1 LFLILLSSLTCQS
14 EFSAIVFQ
22 KDCNRTLP
30 KSKFSSKERKYHKNR
45 FSASKREKGK
55 RLTSFKLHPTLK
67 KIFAQIGVPSETP
80 FRPDD
85 FQLEALEKLK
95 FNDVLV
101 SAPTGSGKTW
111 IALEAIKEYLKQ
123 GKRVWYGAPLKALS
137 NSKYEEF
144 IDELGQ
150 DKVGILTGDRKENSD
165 APVIVGT
172 TEILRN
178 QLYDVMYSLSDLN
191 IDLAVLDE
199 AHYLSDTDRGVV
211 WEEVLIYL
219 PHRVKL
225 LLLSA
230 TLENG
235 EEIANWL
242 AEIRGVLCT
251 VVNSETRPVPLFPLF
266 LFPNG
271 EITPLSDRRGLLPP
285 IKNFLQ
291 SDSRLRRKRRFSG
304 LQQYG
309 EIINHLRINNL
320 LPAIFF
326 LTSRAD
332 CDQALTT
339 CAAAPKNS
347 FQEEEGFHEAL
358 ETLLKEFPFLRGH
371 RQLPDLIH
379 SRVVSH
385 HAGQL
390 PQWKI
395 LIEKMM
401 NAGLL
406 DAIFSTS
413 TVAAGV
419 NFPAR
424 TVAIVQSDRF
434 NGIDF
439 APLTATELHQ
449 MTGRAGRRG
458 KDHIGFAL
466 VIPGAFQDPYL
477 IDTLLS
483 SRPEPIESQIQIN
496 FSMVLNLLLS
506 YRPVA
511 IRELLDQSFA
521 TFQNRKSQ
529 KKLEEKWESLW
540 ERLRKLLPQ
549 SQCDL
554 KDKNKVA
561 ELITHREKRE
571 VCNVCVHVPL
581 CYTQGSDLV
590 RGVMSRMKK
599 LSRKIEKTGHWLWLD
614 FERHL
619 AFLRDTGFVTAD
631 NHLTSDGAWAS
642 KLRIDQPLLIAECIR
657 KQAFE
662 EVSPEILAGLIA
674 PFVSDKPKEI
684 EVEVRR
690 IPEARVLEKAF
701 FAMILKLEHLREM
714 ILSQGFSSPPLQLW
728 PAIALFIWAKGY
740 SWDDLLELLPIEEG
754 DLVMLILRTGDHLRQ
769 VINLETTHP
778 ALAKKAFQSLP
789 LILREPVL
797 YYS

>member
-1 LFLILLSSLTCQS
+1 ML
-14 EFSAIVFQ
+14 
-22 KDCNRTLP
+22 
-30 KSKFSSKERKYHKNR
+30 KSKFPSKKRKYHKNR
-45 FSASKREKGK
+45 FPASTRGKGE
-55 RLTSFKLHPTLK
+55 RLTSLRLHPSLK
-67 KIFAQIGVPSETP
+67 KVFAQIGVPSETP

-144 IDELGQ
+144 IQELGQ
-150 DKVGILTGDRKENSD
+150 DKVGILTGDRKENPD
-165 APVIVGT
+165 APVVVGT

-178 QLYDVMYSLSDLN
+178 QLYDVMYSLADLN
-191 IDLAVLDE
+191 IDLAILDE
-199 AHYLSDTDRGVV
+199 AHYLSDPDRGVV

-242 AEIRGVLCT
+242 AEIRGVPCA

-266 LFPNG
+266 LFSNG
-271 EITPLSDRRGLLPP
+271 EITPLSDRRGLLPQ
-285 IKNFLQ
+285 IKSFLQ
-291 SDSRLRRKRRFSG
+291 SDSGSRRRRRPSG
-304 LQQYG
+304 PQNYG
-309 EIINHLRINNL
+309 EIINHLRIHNL
-320 LPAIFF
+320 LPSIFF
-326 LTSRAD
+326 LKSRAD

-339 CAAAPKNS
+339 CAQAPKNS
-347 FQEEEGFHEAL
+347 FQEEERFHEVL
-358 ETLLKEFPFLRGH
+358 ETLLTGFPFLRSH
-371 RQLPDLIH
+371 RQLPDLIQA
-379 SRVVSH
+379 RVVSH

-401 NAGLL
+401 NAGFL

-466 VIPGAFQDPYL
+466 VIPGTFQDPYL

-549 SQCDL
+549 NQCDL
-554 KDKNKVA
+554 KYKNKVTK
-561 ELITHREKRE
+561 LITHREKKE
-571 VCNVCVHVPL
+571 VCSECAHVPL
-581 CYTQGSDLV
+581 CYTQGNDRV
-590 RGVMSRMKK
+590 RGLRSRMKK
-599 LSRKIEKTGHWLWLD
+599 LSRKIEKTRHWLWLD

-619 AFLRDTGFVTAD
+619 EFLQDTGFATAD
-631 NHLTSDGAWAS
+631 QHLTTDGVWAAQ
-642 KLRIDQPLLIAECIR
+642 LRIDQPLLIAECIR

-662 EVSPEILAGLIA
+662 EASPEILAGLIA
-674 PFVSDKPKEI
+674 PFVTDKPKEI

-701 FAMILKLEHLREM
+701 VAMILKLERLREM
-714 ILSQGFSSPPLQLW
+714 TLSQGFASPPLQLW
-728 PAIALFIWAKGY
+728 PAISLFIWAKGY
-740 SWDDLLELLPIEEG
+740 SWDDLLELIPIEEG
-754 DLVMLILRTGDHLRQ
+754 DLVMLILRTADHLRQ
-769 VINLETTHP
+769 VLNLETTHP
-778 ALAKKAFQSLP
+778 ALAKKAFQSLS

>member
-1 LFLILLSSLTCQS
+1 M
-14 EFSAIVFQ
+14 
-22 KDCNRTLP
+22 P
-30 KSKFSSKERKYHKNR
+30 KSKLPPTERKYYKNR
-45 FSASKREKGK
+45 SSPVKRGKGG
-55 RLTSFKLHPTLK
+55 RLTSLKLHPSLK
-67 KIFAQIGVPSETP
+67 KIFAQIGIPLEAP

-95 FNDVLV
+95 SSDVLV

-123 GKRVWYGAPLKALS
+123 GKRVWYGSPLKALS

-144 IDELGQ
+144 IHELGK
-150 DKVGILTGDRKENSD
+150 DNVGILTGDRKENSD

-191 IDLAVLDE
+191 VDLAILDE
-199 AHYLSDTDRGVV
+199 AHYLSDSDRGVV

-242 AEIRGVLCT
+242 AEIRGVPCT
-251 VVNSETRPVPLFPLF
+251 VVNSERRPVPLFPLF

-271 EITPLSDRRGLLPP
+271 EITPLSERRGLLPQ
-285 IKNFLQ
+285 IKSFLH
-291 SDSRLRRKRRFSG
+291 SNSLLRRKRRPSG
-304 LQQYG
+304 SQHYG
-309 EIINHLRINNL
+309 DIINHLRIHNL

-326 LTSRAD
+326 LKSRAD
-332 CDQALTT
+332 CDQALMT
-339 CAAAPKNS
+339 CGSAPKLS
-347 FQEEEGFHEAL
+347 LREEERFREVL
-358 ETLLKEFPFLRGH
+358 ETLLSEFPFLRSH

-424 TVAIVQSDRF
+424 TVVIVQSDRF

-439 APLTATELHQ
+439 SPLTATELHQ

-458 KDHIGFAL
+458 KDNIGFAL
-466 VIPGAFQDPYL
+466 VIPGTFQDPYL

-496 FSMVLNLLLS
+496 FSMALNLLLS
-506 YRPVA
+506 HRPDD

-540 ERLRKLLPQ
+540 ERLNQLLPQ
-549 SQCDL
+549 CRYDL
-554 KDKNKVA
+554 KDKKRVA
-561 ELITHREKRE
+561 DLITYGGKQEM
-571 VCNVCVHVPL
+571 CNGCVHSSL
-581 CYTQGSDLV
+581 CDLRGRNRV
-590 RGVMSRMKK
+590 RGLMYRMKK
-599 LSRKIEKTGHWLWLD
+599 LSRKIEKTRHWLWLD

-619 AFLRDTGFVTAD
+619 EFLYDTGFVTVD
-631 NHLTSDGAWAS
+631 KHLTPDGVWAS
-642 KLRIDQPLLIAECIR
+642 QLRVDQPLLIAECIR
-657 KQAFE
+657 RQAFE
-662 EVSPEILAGLIA
+662 AVSPEILAGLIA

-684 EVEVRR
+684 EVDVRR
-690 IPEARVLEKAF
+690 IPDARVLEKAF
-701 FAMILKLEHLREM
+701 IAMILKLDHLREM
-714 ILSQGFSSPPLQLW
+714 VLSQGFASPPLQLW

-740 SWDDLLELLPIEEG
+740 SWDDLLELIPIEEG
-754 DLVMLILRTGDHLRQ
+754 DLVMLILRTADHLRQ
-769 VINLETTHP
+769 VLNLEMTHP
-778 ALAKKAFQSLP
+778 ALAKKASQTLP

-797 YYS
+797 YY

>member
-1 LFLILLSSLTCQS
+1 MS
-14 EFSAIVFQ
+14 
-22 KDCNRTLP
+22 KP
-30 KSKFSSKERKYHKNR
+30 KSQSQERKYYKGR
-45 FSASKREKGK
+45 FSPAK
-55 RLTSFKLHPTLK
+55 RLKGERFTSLKLHHTLG
-67 KIFAQIGVPSETP
+67 KIFSQIGIPLETP

-85 FQLEALEKLK
+85 FQLEALEKLQS
-95 FNDVLV
+95 FDVLV

-123 GKRVWYGAPLKALS
+123 GKRVWYGSPLKALS

-144 IDELGQ
+144 IHELGK

-165 APVIVGT
+165 APVVVGT

-191 IDLAVLDE
+191 VDLAILDE
-199 AHYLSDTDRGVV
+199 AHYLSDPDRGVV

-242 AEIRGVLCT
+242 AEIRGVPCT
-251 VVNSETRPVPLFPLF
+251 VVNSDTWPVPLFPLF

-271 EITPLSDRRGLLPP
+271 EITPLSDRRGLLPQ
-285 IKNFLQ
+285 IKKFLH
-291 SDSRLRRKRRFSG
+291 SNSHSRRERRPSG
-304 LQQYG
+304 PQQHG
-309 EIINHLRINNL
+309 DIINLLRIHNL

-326 LTSRAD
+326 LKSRSD
-332 CDQALTT
+332 CDQALMT
-339 CAAAPKNS
+339 CAPVPKSS
-347 FQEEEGFHEAL
+347 FREEERFHELL
-358 ETLLKEFPFLRGH
+358 EPLLTEFPFLRSH
-371 RQLPDLIH
+371 RQLPDLIR

-439 APLTATELHQ
+439 SPLTATEFHQ

-458 KDHIGFAL
+458 KDNIGFAL
-466 VIPGAFQDPYL
+466 VIPGIFQDPFL
-477 IDTLLS
+477 IDILLS
-483 SRPEPIESQIQIN
+483 ARPEPIESQIQIN
-496 FSMVLNLLLS
+496 FSMALNLLLS
-506 YRPVA
+506 HRPEDV
-511 IRELLDQSFA
+511 RELLDQSFA
-521 TFQNRKSQ
+521 TFQNKKSQ

-540 ERLRKLLPQ
+540 DRLNKLLPQ
-549 SQCDL
+549 RQCDL
-554 KDKNKVA
+554 KDTKRVMD
-561 ELITHREKRE
+561 LITHGEKKE
-571 VCNVCVHVPL
+571 MCNDCVHSSL
-581 CYTQGSDLV
+581 CYSRGRDRV
-590 RGVMSRMKK
+590 RGLMSRMKK
-599 LSRKIEKTGHWLWLD
+599 LSRKIEKTRHWLWLD

-619 AFLRDTGFVTAD
+619 DFLHDTGFVTAD
-631 NHLTSDGAWAS
+631 KHLTPDGVWAS
-642 KLRIDQPLLIAECIR
+642 QLRIDQPLLIAEGIR

-662 EVSPEILAGLIA
+662 AVSPEILAGLIA

-684 EVEVRR
+684 EVDVKR

-701 FAMILKLEHLREM
+701 IAMILKLEHLREM
-714 ILSQGFSSPPLQLW
+714 ELSQGFASPPLQLW

-740 SWDDLLELLPIEEG
+740 SWDDLLGFIPIEEG
-754 DLVMLILRTGDHLRQ
+754 DLVMLILRTADHLRQ

-778 ALAKKAFQSLP
+778 ALAKKASQTLP
-789 LILREPVL
+789 FILREPVV

>member
-1 LFLILLSSLTCQS
+1 M
-14 EFSAIVFQ
+14 V
-22 KDCNRTLP
+22 
-30 KSKFSSKERKYHKNR
+30 
-45 FSASKREKGK
+45 
-55 RLTSFKLHPTLK
+55 
-67 KIFAQIGVPSETP
+67 
-80 FRPDD
+80 
-85 FQLEALEKLK
+85 
-95 FNDVLV
+95 
-101 SAPTGSGKTW
+101 
-111 IALEAIKEYLKQ
+111 
-123 GKRVWYGAPLKALS
+123 
-137 NSKYEEF
+137 
-144 IDELGQ
+144 
-150 DKVGILTGDRKENSD
+150 
-165 APVIVGT
+165 VGT

-191 IDLAVLDE
+191 VDLAILDE
-199 AHYLSDTDRGVV
+199 AHYLSDPDRGVV

-235 EEIANWL
+235 DEIANWL
-242 AEIRGVLCT
+242 AEIRGVPCT
-251 VVNSETRPVPLFPLF
+251 VVNSERRPVLLFPLF

-271 EITPLSDRRGLLPP
+271 EITPLSDRRGLLPQ
-285 IKNFLQ
+285 IKSFLQ
-291 SDSRLRRKRRFSG
+291 SDSRSRRKRRPPG
-304 LQQYG
+304 PQQYG
-309 EIINHLRINNL
+309 DIINHLRIHNL

-326 LTSRAD
+326 LKSRSD
-332 CDQALTT
+332 CDQTLVT
-339 CAAAPKNS
+339 CIPAPKNS
-347 FQEEEGFHEAL
+347 FQEEKRFHEAL
-358 ETLLKEFPFLRGH
+358 ETLLSEFPFLRSH
-371 RQLPDLIH
+371 RQLPDLIR

-406 DAIFSTS
+406 NAIFSTS

-424 TVAIVQSDRF
+424 TVAVVQSDRF

-439 APLTATELHQ
+439 SPLTATELHQ

-458 KDHIGFAL
+458 KDNIGFAL
-466 VIPGAFQDPYL
+466 VIPGTFQDPYL

-483 SRPEPIESQIQIN
+483 ARPEPIESQIQIN

-506 YRPVA
+506 HRPED

-521 TFQNRKSQ
+521 TFQNKKSQ

-554 KDKNKVA
+554 KDKNKVTD
-561 ELITHREKRE
+561 LITHREKRKM
-571 VCNVCVHVPL
+571 CNDCVHFPL
-581 CYTQGSDLV
+581 CYS
-590 RGVMSRMKK
+590 RGRDRVMGLMSRMEK
-599 LSRKIEKTGHWLWLD
+599 LSRKIEKTRHWLWLD

-642 KLRIDQPLLIAECIR
+642 QLRIDQPLLIAECIR

-674 PFVSDKPKEI
+674 PFVSDNQ
-684 EVEVRR
+684 RR
-690 IPEARVLEKAF
+690 
-701 FAMILKLEHLREM
+701 
-714 ILSQGFSSPPLQLW
+714 
-728 PAIALFIWAKGY
+728 
-740 SWDDLLELLPIEEG
+740 
-754 DLVMLILRTGDHLRQ
+754 
-769 VINLETTHP
+769 
-778 ALAKKAFQSLP
+778 
-789 LILREPVL
+789 
-797 YYS
+797 

>member
-1 LFLILLSSLTCQS
+1 LSKL
-14 EFSAIVFQ
+14 
-22 KDCNRTLP
+22 
-30 KSKFSSKERKYHKNR
+30 KSPSQERKHYKNR
-45 FSASKREKGK
+45 FFTSKREKGE
-55 RLTSFKLHPTLK
+55 RLTSLKLHPSLK
-67 KIFAQIGVPSETP
+67 KIFAQIGIPSGTP

-85 FQLEALEKLK
+85 FQLEALEKLQS
-95 FNDVLV
+95 FDVLV

-123 GKRVWYGAPLKALS
+123 GKRVWYGSPLKALS

-144 IDELGQ
+144 IHELGK
-150 DKVGILTGDRKENSD
+150 DNVGILTGDRKENSD
-165 APVIVGT
+165 APVVVGT

-191 IDLAVLDE
+191 VDLAILDE
-199 AHYLSDTDRGVV
+199 AHYLSDPDRGVV

-235 EEIANWL
+235 DEIANWL
-242 AEIRGVLCT
+242 AEIRGVPCT
-251 VVNSETRPVPLFPLF
+251 VVNSERRPVLLFPLF

-271 EITPLSDRRGLLPP
+271 EITPLSDRRGLLPQ
-285 IKNFLQ
+285 IKSFLQ
-291 SDSRLRRKRRFSG
+291 SDSRSRRKRRPPG
-304 LQQYG
+304 PQQYG
-309 EIINHLRINNL
+309 DIINHLRIHNL

-326 LTSRAD
+326 LKSRSD
-332 CDQALTT
+332 CDQTLVT
-339 CAAAPKNS
+339 CIPAPKNS
-347 FQEEEGFHEAL
+347 FQEEKRFHEAL
-358 ETLLKEFPFLRGH
+358 ETLLSEFPFLRSH
-371 RQLPDLIH
+371 RQLPDLIR

-406 DAIFSTS
+406 NAIFSTS

-424 TVAIVQSDRF
+424 TVAVVQSDRF

-439 APLTATELHQ
+439 SPLTATELHQ

-458 KDHIGFAL
+458 KDNIGFAL
-466 VIPGAFQDPYL
+466 VIPGTFQDPYL

-483 SRPEPIESQIQIN
+483 ARPEPIESQIQIN

-506 YRPVA
+506 HRPED

-521 TFQNRKSQ
+521 TFQNKKSQ

-554 KDKNKVA
+554 KDKNKVTD
-561 ELITHREKRE
+561 LITHREKRKM
-571 VCNVCVHVPL
+571 CNDCVHFPL
-581 CYTQGSDLV
+581 CYSPGRDRVMGL
-590 RGVMSRMKK
+590 MSRMEK
-599 LSRKIEKTGHWLWLD
+599 LSRKIEKTRHWLWLD

-642 KLRIDQPLLIAECIR
+642 QLRIDQPLLIAECIR

-684 EVEVRR
+684 EVDVRR
-690 IPEARVLEKAF
+690 IPEARILEKAF
-701 FAMILKLEHLREM
+701 IAMVLKLEHLREM
-714 ILSQGFSSPPLQLW
+714 TLSQGFSSPPLQLW

-740 SWDDLLELLPIEEG
+740 SWDDLLELIPIEEG
-754 DLVMLILRTGDHLRQ
+754 DLVMLILRTADHLRQ

-778 ALAKKAFQSLP
+778 ALAKKTSQTLP
-789 LILREPVL
+789 FILREPVL

>member
-1 LFLILLSSLTCQS
+1 MS
-14 EFSAIVFQ
+14 
-22 KDCNRTLP
+22 
-30 KSKFSSKERKYHKNR
+30 KSKSPSQERKHHKNR
-45 FSASKREKGK
+45 FSFSKREKGERFTSLTTHPALK
-55 RLTSFKLHPTLK
+55 R
-67 KIFAQIGVPSETP
+67 IFAQIGIPSETP

-95 FNDVLV
+95 SFDVLV
-101 SAPTGSGKTW
+101 SAPTGAGKTW

-123 GKRVWYGAPLKALS
+123 EKRVWYGSPLKALS

-144 IDELGQ
+144 IHELGK
-150 DKVGILTGDRKENSD
+150 DKVGIVTGDRKENSD
-165 APVIVGT
+165 APVVVGT

-191 IDLAVLDE
+191 IDLAILDE
-199 AHYLSDTDRGVV
+199 AHYLSDPDRGVV

-242 AEIRGVLCT
+242 AEIRGVPCA
-251 VVNSETRPVPLFPLF
+251 VVNSDTRPVPLFPLF

-271 EITPLSDRRGLLPP
+271 EITPLSDRRGLLPQ
-285 IKNFLQ
+285 IKRFLHLN
-291 SDSRLRRKRRFSG
+291 SRSRRKRRPPG
-304 LQQYG
+304 PQQYG
-309 EIINHLRINNL
+309 DIIYHLRINNL

-326 LTSRAD
+326 LKSRSD
-332 CDQALTT
+332 CDQALMT
-339 CAAAPKNS
+339 CMPAPKNS
-347 FQEEEGFHEAL
+347 FQEEERFHEVL
-358 ETLLKEFPFLRGH
+358 GTLLMEFPFLRGH
-371 RQLPDLIH
+371 RQLPDLIR

-439 APLTATELHQ
+439 SPLTATELHQ

-458 KDHIGFAL
+458 KDNIGFAL
-466 VIPGAFQDPYL
+466 VIPGTFQDPYL

-506 YRPVA
+506 HRPED

-521 TFQNRKSQ
+521 TFQNKKSQ

-554 KDKNKVA
+554 KDKNKVMD
-561 ELITHREKRE
+561 LITHREKRE
-571 VCNVCVHVPL
+571 MCNDCVHSPL
-581 CYTQGSDLV
+581 CYSPGRNRV
-590 RGVMSRMKK
+590 RGLMSRMKK
-599 LSRKIEKTGHWLWLD
+599 LSRKIEKTRHWLWLD

-619 AFLRDTGFVTAD
+619 EFLHDTGFVTSD
-631 NHLTSDGAWAS
+631 KQLTPDGVWAS
-642 KLRIDQPLLIAECIR
+642 QLRIDQPLLIAECIR
-657 KQAFE
+657 RQAFE
-662 EVSPEILAGLIA
+662 SVGPEILAGLIA

-684 EVEVRR
+684 EVDVRR

-701 FAMILKLEHLREM
+701 IAMVLKLEHLREM
-714 ILSQGFSSPPLQLW
+714 TLSQGFAAPPLQLW

-740 SWDDLLELLPIEEG
+740 SWDDLLELIPIEEG
-754 DLVMLILRTGDHLRQ
+754 DLVMLILRTADHLRQ
-769 VINLETTHP
+769 VINLETTHH
-778 ALAKKAFQSLP
+778 ALAKKASQTLP
-789 LILREPVL
+789 FILREPVV
-797 YYS
+797 YYA